1 MRKQKLQCGQSQRC
15 SGTNAG
21 IEVQFGVT
29 YYSSAFSFLLC
40 NLAFSSSAFS
50 VVSFS
55 ASSVTPTC
63 HPCIG
68 NLERVMQLMR
78 GLYGV
83 TSPAEVH
90 QGTGRKDSDA
100 PSRFVD
106 GHRGAVCRQ
115 SSAEG
120 HVDVQRWETSGP
132 EALQDGHH
140 QCNDVVDYGEAGS
153 QRRRQVHPGAGE
165 RAWKV
170 RVDRHPGR
178 PW

>member
-1 MRKQKLQCGQSQRC
+1 MRKRKLQRGQSQRC

-21 IEVQFGVT
+21 IYVKFSVT
-29 YYSSAFSFLLC
+29 YSSSAFSFLLC
-40 NLAFSSSAFS
+40 NIAFFQFRIFCCLIFS
-50 VVSFS
+50 RR
-55 ASSVTPTC
+55 ALR
-63 HPCIG
+63 IG

-83 TSPAEVH
+83 ASPAEVH

-100 PSRFVD
+100 PSRLVD

-120 HVDVQRWETSGP
+120 HVDVQRRETPGP

-140 QCNDVVDYGEAGS
+140 QCNDVVDDGEVGS